1 MPNPPAQKF
10 EERRRRIGL
19 SLAECWTAYF
29 ALGGQ
34 ASSDQLTEFLAG
46 RVEWAEDEI
55 DILAA
60 ALDERDRW
68 GTDASTGSPTQ
79 VVLADDLGAP
89 VDSLVAW
96 LEPGVGVTNSS
107 PLNPFLLSD
116 VHLAVRSSPAFTQVE
131 PLAGSSP
138 SLRLPPGSVLRVD
151 AADQERWEVHH
162 AGQEVLVLLAGAVE
176 VALAG
181 DGRQPAADRPR
192 VTALTQ
198 PQQALVVPRGTWHQ
212 HRATRRGTALL
223 YLTPC
228 TDSATTPAP
237 SQSQVM
243 RQSEED

>member
-1 MPNPPAQKF
+1 MPNPRAQRF
-10 EERRRRIGL
+10 EECRRRIGL
-19 SLAECWTAYF
+19 SLAECWAAYF

-46 RVEWAEDEI
+46 RVEWPADEI

-68 GTDASTGSPTQ
+68 GTDASIGSPARPGR
-79 VVLADDLGAP
+79 ADGLGAP

-96 LEPGVGVTNSS
+96 LEPGVGVTDSS
-107 PLNPFLLSD
+107 PLNPFLLSE

-138 SLRLPPGSVLRVD
+138 SLRLPPGSVLHVD

-176 VALAG
+176 VALGG
-181 DGRQPAADRPR
+181 DGRQPAADRPQ

-212 HRATRRGTALL
+212 HRSIRRGTALL

-228 TDSATTPAP
+228 TASATTPAP
-237 SQSQVM
+237 LRSQVIY
-243 RQSEED
+243 RSEED